1 MSEIILDTI
10 TGKSTATTITIGST
24 PVVSASANSMTIRGE
39 GTAQTSIQQGLTKF
53 WIKVS
58 SSHTSLD
65 DSFNCSTTTDVSTGV
80 LGGTLTNAMAN
91 TNYVQHVSLLASN
104 YAGAVNFA
112 RWSPHADTTNRSTSE
127 TRSVYA
133 FATGSTVSFQDANDS
148 AMVSVEGDLA

>member
-1 MSEIILDTI
+1 MSTIKVDTYLTRGGASEIAIDKLK
-10 TGKSTATTITIGST
+10 GAS
-24 PVVSASANSMTIRGE
+24 SASSISVVGE
-39 GTAQTSIQQGLTKF
+39 GGTTTTNLQQGLTKF
-53 WIKVS
+53 WMKVS

-80 LGGTLTNAMAN
+80 LGGTLTNSMGN
-91 TNYVQHVSLLASN
+91 TDYVHHVSLLANN
-104 YAGAVNFA
+104 YAGVVNFA

-133 FATGSTVSFQDANDS
+133 YATGSTVSFEDANDS

>member
-1 MSEIILDTI
+1 MSTVILDTI